1 METRERREPKYLTI
15 AADLAAKI
23 RAGEYAPGAA
33 LPPQRE
39 LSVAYGVTLATLRA
53 ALARLESDGLLSQQ
67 AGRGTFVAE
76 PAAAYRLDSL
86 RSLADDLREQG
97 HVVGTDLIG
106 IGPRKAPAWAT
117 DALGLPPGDRITR
130 VERVRLIAGR
140 PALHQISW
148 VRSPYGTPLLDVDFA
163 RTSLYHAL
171 ADQGVVVHR
180 AHERLRPDVLRP
192 PIAPLLRQPE
202 GTPVFLSDRVTYGL
216 DGIPVVMDRATIL
229 GTTMEIRAERTAAGL
244 SLRWH
249 A

>member
-1 METRERREPKYLTI
+1 MPKYVTI

-23 RAGEYAPGAA
+23 RAGEYPPGAA

-39 LSVAYGVTLATLRA
+39 LSAAYGVTLATLRQ

-76 PAAAYRLDSL
+76 PAAAYQLDSL

-106 IGPRKAPAWAT
+106 IGSRKAPAWVT
-117 DALGLPPGDRITR
+117 DAFGLPSGDRLTR
-130 VERVRLIAGR
+130 IERVRLIAGR
-140 PALHQISW
+140 PAVHQVSW
-148 VRSPYGTPLLDVDFA
+148 VRAEYPLRDADLA

-171 ADQGVVVHR
+171 AEQGVVVHR
-180 AHERLRPDVLRP
+180 ARERLRPALLD
-192 PIAPLLRQPE
+192 APAAALLRQPA
-202 GTPVFLSDRVTYGL
+202 GQPVFLSDRVTYGI
-216 DGIPVVMDRATIL
+216 DDAPVVADRATIL
-229 GTTMEIRAERTAAGL
+229 GTAMEIRAERAATGL

-249 A
+249 V

>member
-1 METRERREPKYLTI
+1 METRDRREPKYLTI

-23 RAGEYAPGAA
+23 RAGEYAPGSA

-39 LSVAYGVTLATLRA
+39 LSAAYGVTLVTLRA
-53 ALARLESDGLLSQQ
+53 ALARLELDGLLSQQ

-76 PAAAYRLDSL
+76 PAAAYQLDSL

-106 IGPRKAPAWAT
+106 IGVRKAPAWAA
-117 DALGLPPGDRITR
+117 DGLGLPAGERITR

-140 PALHQISW
+140 PALHQVSW
-148 VRSPYGTPLLDVDFA
+148 VRAPYGAALLGVDFA

-171 ADQGVVVHR
+171 AEQGVVVHR
-180 AHERLRPDVLRP
+180 ARERLRPALLDA
-192 PIAPLLRQPE
+192 PIATLLRQPA
-202 GTPVFLSDRVTYGL
+202 GTPVFLSDRVTLGL
-216 DGIPVVMDRATIL
+216 DDVPVVMDRATIL
-229 GTTMEIRAERTAAGL
+229 GTVMEIRAERAASGL